1 MKNIVSIPVLK
12 STEIRTELFKLFYE
26 SGEFDI
32 NQPQDV
38 PQTLECLLGVIH
50 GWLATT
56 TDHKKDVSKLSLN
69 DCISSECGKE
79 CLAHLGFHQMR
90 FEQDEC
96 LCGEKGEVVSFSN
109 NLFASKINAI
119 EVLSESFAKSN
130 SKDEVKILFE
140 SHQKLIN

>member
-69 DCISSECGKE
+69 DCISS
-79 CLAHLGFHQMR
+79 
-90 FEQDEC
+90 
-96 LCGEKGEVVSFSN
+96 
-109 NLFASKINAI
+109 
-119 EVLSESFAKSN
+119 
-130 SKDEVKILFE
+130 
-140 SHQKLIN
+140 